1 MSGLTLTLPY
11 PPSVNA
17 MYGSHGNR
25 RFIRPRGRLFKA
37 EVAEICKDVA
47 GFGDVLIEL
56 HIVLFPR
63 DKRLMDIS
71 NSVKGI
77 EDALQ
82 DAGVFTNDQ
91 QVSKITIERGEKI
104 KGGGCQVTIKP
115 YSCGMKA

>member
-1 MSGLTLTLPY
+1 MITLELPY

-37 EVAEICKDVA
+37 DVAEICK
-47 GFGDVLIEL
+47 GLTSFGDKPLEL
-56 HIVLFPR
+56 EIMFLPR

-71 NSVKGI
+71 NSIKGI

-82 DAGVFTNDQ
+82 DAGMFDNDQ
-91 QVSKITIERGEKI
+91 QVWKITIQRGKQK
-104 KGGGCQVTIKP
+104 KGGGCVVTIKEFQVE
-115 YSCGMKA
+115 

>member
-1 MSGLTLTLPY
+1 MITLELPY

-37 EVAEICKDVA
+37 DVAEICKGLA
-47 GFGDVLIEL
+47 SFGDKPLEL
-56 HIVLFPR
+56 EIMFLPR

-71 NSVKGI
+71 NSIKGI

-82 DAGVFTNDQ
+82 DAGMFDNDQ
-91 QVSKITIERGEKI
+91 QVWKITIQRGKQK
-104 KGGGCQVTIKP
+104 KGGGCVVTIKEFQVE
-115 YSCGMKA
+115 